1 MKKAKAL
8 INKYPSVCVYLLLM
22 LGSGVWQLFDWYY
35 GAEDPIWRFFFYL
48 FFMPVFS
55 FVFGV
60 FAGNGRKR
68 WLIPFLAGFLAAFV
82 YIFMGNGGF
91 SVSAGDLKLEI
102 GVGIKRPFVDRRA
115 GGCHGPRIRRLIRVN
130 VRPPL
135 SW

>member
-1 MKKAKAL
+1 MAL
-8 INKYPSVCVYLLLM
+8 
-22 LGSGVWQLFDWYY
+22 
-35 GAEDPIWRFFFYL
+35 FFYL

-91 SVSAGDLKLEI
+91 SVSAGDLKSALELSGPSLI
-102 GVGIKRPFVDRRA
+102 AALAGVMVRA
-115 GGCHGPRIRRLIRVN
+115 FAGLFA
-130 VRPPL
+130 
-135 SW
+135 